1 MAAVILNIACYFV
14 VIIVGDKIV
23 VCVHSGRS
31 GCVHF
36 LMLQEESWVSCSL
49 IRKYTRV
56 VGREWK
62 N

>member
-36 LMLQEESWVSCSL
+36 FDVAGGVLGILQFDP
-49 IRKYTRV
+49 
-56 VGREWK
+56 
-62 N
+62 